1 MGFNLNGQTEL
12 IIHFK
17 WKENHK
23 KLNALNS
30 MKIASYF
37 VVFLM
42 INLSAFPQ
50 AFGPYK
56 KMIDP
61 SIDVPAKPWC
71 YLAKSTTVIGVPH
84 QSGYT
89 SGTPETAI
97 YTYGAVTQ
105 VTYDG
110 SLFTNNAELGF
121 FYGKNDMPLMARQKT
136 FYKVGFLSLNIRGIT
151 IKSGTILKCLLPWWM
166 VMMK

>member
-1 MGFNLNGQTEL
+1 M
-12 IIHFK
+12 
-17 WKENHK
+17 K
-23 KLNALNS
+23 K
-30 MKIASYF
+30 ASFF

-42 INLSAFPQ
+42 FNLSALPQ

-56 KMIDP
+56 KMFDPGID
-61 SIDVPAKPWC
+61 DLTKPWC

-110 SLFTNNAELGF
+110 SLYTNNAELGF
-121 FYGKNDMPLMARQKT
+121 FYGKSELPLMARQKT
-136 FYKVGFLSLNIRGIT
+136 FYKGWIPIVEY
-151 IKSGTILKCLLPWWM
+151 
-166 VMMK
+166 